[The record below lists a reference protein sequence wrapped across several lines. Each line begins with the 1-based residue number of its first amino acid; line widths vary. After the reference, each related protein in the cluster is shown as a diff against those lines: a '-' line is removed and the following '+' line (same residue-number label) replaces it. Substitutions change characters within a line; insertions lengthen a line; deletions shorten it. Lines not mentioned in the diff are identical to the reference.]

1 MSYQEWKELYIA
13 ILKNKIKSHKYS
25 INYTEHYIN
34 ELCQELLERGGFH
47 EDYGHWECVTA
58 EHASQESFDFWLK
71 DSFTNEEKENE
82 NLTE

>member
-13 ILKNKIKSHKYS
+13 TLKNKIKSHKYS
-25 INYTEHYIN
+25 VNYTEHYIN

-58 EHASQESFDFWLK
+58 EHASQESFKLWL
-71 DSFTNEEKENE
+71 DDYFTDEE
-82 NLTE
+82 